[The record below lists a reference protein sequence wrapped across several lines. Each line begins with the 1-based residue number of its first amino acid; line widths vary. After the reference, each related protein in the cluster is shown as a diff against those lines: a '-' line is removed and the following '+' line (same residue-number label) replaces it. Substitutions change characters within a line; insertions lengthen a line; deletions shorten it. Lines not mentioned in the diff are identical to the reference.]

1 MHGIKF
7 LLKKLLRIGLRQ
19 RPKAPFQLRDD
30 IEYLLHHLTDLLLTK
45 QMLLKKFEV
54 NLQTIQIN
62 LMNENEEA
70 IVTIISSNN
79 EIIEDISLCNY
90 SIANCTNEIT
100 SKIGIE
106 YTEFEDFLFKI
117 NIPVTNV
124 ISDIIQNI
132 NSSIRHIYNLN
143 QTLIILLS
151 NHEESIIRNINEIN
165 KIIELQTQLAY

>member
-1 MHGIKF
+1 MQ
-7 LLKKLLRIGLRQ
+7 Q
-19 RPKAPFQLRDD
+19 RPKVPFQLRDD
-30 IEYLLHHLTDLLLTK
+30 IESLLHNVSDLLLTK

-79 EIIEDISLCNY
+79 QIIEDISLCNY
-90 SIANCTNEIT
+90 SIANSINEIT

-106 YTEFEDFLFKI
+106 YTEFENFLLKI
-117 NIPVTNV
+117 NNPVTNK
-124 ISDIIQNI
+124 IYDTIKNI
-132 NSSIRHIYNLN
+132 NSAIKHIYNLN

>member
-1 MHGIKF
+1 
-7 LLKKLLRIGLRQ
+7 LQQ
-19 RPKAPFQLRDD
+19 RPKVPFQLRDD
-30 IEYLLHHLTDLLLTK
+30 IESLLHNVSDLLLTK

-62 LMNENEEA
+62 LINENEEA
-70 IVTIISSNN
+70 IVTILSLNN

-90 SIANCTNEIT
+90 SIANCINEIT

-106 YTEFEDFLFKI
+106 YTQFEDFLVKI
-117 NIPVTNV
+117 NNPVTNI
-124 ISDIIQNI
+124 ISDTMKNI
-132 NSSIRHIYNLN
+132 NSAIKHIYNLN

>member
-1 MHGIKF
+1 MP
-7 LLKKLLRIGLRQ
+7 Q
-19 RPKAPFQLRDD
+19 PPKVPFQLRDD
-30 IEYLLHHLTDLLLTK
+30 IEYLLHNLSDLLLSK

-79 EIIEDISLCNY
+79 EIIEVISLCNY
-90 SIANCTNEIT
+90 SIANCINEIT

-106 YTEFEDFLFKI
+106 YTEFEDFLIKI
-117 NIPVTNV
+117 NNPITNI
-124 ISDIIQNI
+124 ISDTIKNI
-132 NSSIRHIYNLN
+132 NSSIKHIYNLN

-151 NHEESIIRNINEIN
+151 NHEESIIRNIDEIN
-165 KIIELQTQLAY
+165 KIIELQTQLTY

>member
-1 MHGIKF
+1 M
-7 LLKKLLRIGLRQ
+7 RQ
-19 RPKAPFQLRDD
+19 PPKVPFQLRDD
-30 IEYLLHHLTDLLLTK
+30 IEYLLHNLSDLLLAK
-45 QMLLKKFEV
+45 QMLLKKFGV

-90 SIANCTNEIT
+90 SIANCINEIT

-106 YTEFEDFLFKI
+106 YTEFEDFLIKI
-117 NIPVTNV
+117 NNPITNI
-124 ISDIIQNI
+124 ISDTIKNI
-132 NSSIRHIYNLN
+132 NSSIKHIYNLN

-151 NHEESIIRNINEIN
+151 NHEESIIRNIDEIN
-165 KIIELQTQLAY
+165 KIIELQTQLTY

>member
-1 MHGIKF
+1 M
-7 LLKKLLRIGLRQ
+7 
-19 RPKAPFQLRDD
+19 RDD
-30 IEYLLHHLTDLLLTK
+30 IESLLHNLSDLLLTK

-62 LMNENEEA
+62 LINENEDA

-90 SIANCTNEIT
+90 SIANCIKDIT

-106 YTEFEDFLFKI
+106 YTEFEKFLSKLNHPVA
-117 NIPVTNV
+117 NIICDTMK
-124 ISDIIQNI
+124 NI
-132 NSSIRHIYNLN
+132 NSAIKYIYNLN

-151 NHEESIIRNINEIN
+151 NHGESILKNINEIN
-165 KIIELQTQLAY
+165 KIIELQTQLYITQS

>member
-1 MHGIKF
+1 
-7 LLKKLLRIGLRQ
+7 
-19 RPKAPFQLRDD
+19 
-30 IEYLLHHLTDLLLTK
+30 
-45 QMLLKKFEV
+45 MLLKKFEV

-79 EIIEDISLCNY
+79 QIIEDISLCNY
-90 SIANCTNEIT
+90 SIANCINEIT

-106 YTEFEDFLFKI
+106 YTQFENFLLKI
-117 NIPVTNV
+117 NNPVTNK
-124 ISDIIQNI
+124 IYDTIKNI
-132 NSSIRHIYNLN
+132 NSAIKHIYNLN

-151 NHEESIIRNINEIN
+151 NHEESIIKNINEIN

>member
-1 MHGIKF
+1 
-7 LLKKLLRIGLRQ
+7 
-19 RPKAPFQLRDD
+19 
-30 IEYLLHHLTDLLLTK
+30 
-45 QMLLKKFEV
+45 MLLKKFEV

-62 LMNENEEA
+62 LINENEDA

-79 EIIEDISLCNY
+79 QIIEDISLFNY
-90 SIANCTNEIT
+90 SIANCINEIT

-106 YTEFEDFLFKI
+106 YTQFEDFLVKI
-117 NIPVTNV
+117 NNPVTNK
-124 ISDIIQNI
+124 IYDTMKNI
-132 NSSIRHIYNLN
+132 NSAIKHIYNLN

>member
-1 MHGIKF
+1 
-7 LLKKLLRIGLRQ
+7 
-19 RPKAPFQLRDD
+19 
-30 IEYLLHHLTDLLLTK
+30 
-45 QMLLKKFEV
+45 MLLKKFEV

-62 LMNENEEA
+62 LINENEEA

-90 SIANCTNEIT
+90 SITNCINDLT

-106 YTEFEDFLFKI
+106 FTEFEKFLKKLNHPVA
-117 NIPVTNV
+117 NIICDTMK
-124 ISDIIQNI
+124 NI
-132 NSSIRHIYNLN
+132 NSSIKYIYNLN

-151 NHEESIIRNINEIN
+151 NHEESILKNINEIN

>member
-1 MHGIKF
+1 
-7 LLKKLLRIGLRQ
+7 LQQ
-19 RPKAPFQLRDD
+19 RPKVPFQLRDD
-30 IEYLLHHLTDLLLTK
+30 IESLLHNVSDLLLTK

-62 LMNENEEA
+62 LINENEEA
-70 IVTIISSNN
+70 IVTILSLNN

-90 SIANCTNEIT
+90 SIANCINEIT

-106 YTEFEDFLFKI
+106 YTQFEDFLVKI
-117 NIPVTNV
+117 NNPVTNI
-124 ISDIIQNI
+124 ISDTMKNI
-132 NSSIRHIYNLN
+132 NSAIKHIYNLN

-165 KIIELQTQLAY
+165 KIIELQTHLAY

>member
-7 LLKKLLRIGLRQ
+7 LLKKLLRTGLQ
-19 RPKAPFQLRDD
+19 QHPKVPFQLRDD
-30 IEYLLHHLTDLLLTK
+30 IESLLHNVSDLLLTK

-62 LMNENEEA
+62 LINENEEA

-90 SIANCTNEIT
+90 SIANCINDLT

-106 YTEFEDFLFKI
+106 YTEFEKFLRKLNHPVA
-117 NIPVTNV
+117 NIICDTMK
-124 ISDIIQNI
+124 NI
-132 NSSIRHIYNLN
+132 NLSIKYIYNLN
-143 QTLIILLS
+143 QTLIILLT
-151 NHEESIIRNINEIN
+151 NHEESILKNINEIN

>member
-1 MHGIKF
+1 MQQH
-7 LLKKLLRIGLRQ
+7 
-19 RPKAPFQLRDD
+19 PKVPSQLRDD
-30 IEYLLHHLTDLLLTK
+30 ITSLLNNLSDLLLTK
-45 QMLLKKFEV
+45 QILLKKFEV

-62 LMNENEEA
+62 LINENEEA

-90 SIANCTNEIT
+90 TIANCINEIT
-100 SKIGIE
+100 SKVGIE
-106 YTEFEDFLFKI
+106 YTRFEEFLGKI
-117 NIPVTNV
+117 NNPVTNI
-124 ISDIIQNI
+124 ISDTIKNI
-132 NSSIRHIYNLN
+132 NSCITHIYNLN

>member
-1 MHGIKF
+1 MQ
-7 LLKKLLRIGLRQ
+7 Q
-19 RPKAPFQLRDD
+19 RPKVPFQLRDD
-30 IEYLLHHLTDLLLTK
+30 IESLLHNVSDLLLTK

-70 IVTIISSNN
+70 IVTILSLNN
-79 EIIEDISLCNY
+79 EIIEDISLFNY
-90 SIANCTNEIT
+90 SIANSINEIT

-106 YTEFEDFLFKI
+106 YTEFENFLLKI
-117 NIPVTNV
+117 NNPVTNK
-124 ISDIIQNI
+124 IYDTMKNI
-132 NSSIRHIYNLN
+132 NSAIKHIYNLN

>member
-1 MHGIKF
+1 MQ
-7 LLKKLLRIGLRQ
+7 Q
-19 RPKAPFQLRDD
+19 RPKVPFQLRDD
-30 IEYLLHHLTDLLLTK
+30 IESLLHNVSDLLLTK

-62 LMNENEEA
+62 LINENEEA
-70 IVTIISSNN
+70 IVTILSLNN

-90 SIANCTNEIT
+90 SIANCINEIT

-106 YTEFEDFLFKI
+106 YTQFEDFLVKI
-117 NIPVTNV
+117 NNPVTNI
-124 ISDIIQNI
+124 ISDTMKNI
-132 NSSIRHIYNLN
+132 NSAIKHIYNLN

-165 KIIELQTQLAY
+165 KIIELQTHLAY

>member
-1 MHGIKF
+1 M
-7 LLKKLLRIGLRQ
+7 RQ
-19 RPKAPFQLRDD
+19 HPKVPFQLRDD
-30 IEYLLHHLTDLLLTK
+30 IESLLHNLSDLLLTK

-62 LMNENEEA
+62 LINENEEA

-90 SIANCTNEIT
+90 SIASCINDIT

-106 YTEFEDFLFKI
+106 YTDFENFLKKI
-117 NIPVTNV
+117 NHPVANI
-124 ISDIIQNI
+124 ISDTMKNI
-132 NSSIRHIYNLN
+132 NSAIKYIYNLN

-151 NHEESIIRNINEIN
+151 NHEESIVKNIHEIN

>member
-1 MHGIKF
+1 
-7 LLKKLLRIGLRQ
+7 LPQ
-19 RPKAPFQLRDD
+19 RPKVPFQLRDD
-30 IEYLLHHLTDLLLTK
+30 IESLLHNVSDLLLTK

-79 EIIEDISLCNY
+79 QIIEDISLCNY
-90 SIANCTNEIT
+90 SIANCINEIT

-106 YTEFEDFLFKI
+106 YTQFENFLLKI
-117 NIPVTNV
+117 NNPVTNK
-124 ISDIIQNI
+124 IYDTIKNI
-132 NSSIRHIYNLN
+132 NSAIKHIYNLN